1 MEGNKNAKTK
11 IWIYAVVLF
20 SSAFIVLLITGYSQI
35 KLNKNLSS
43 YRNKISNTENERNK
57 YQLNFSTAQETNNK
71 LKEENDKLKS
81 DNTTLKTKVDSL
93 EKEKAQIADDN
104 EKALQEYDKLCT
116 AQANYLNENFVMAA
130 GILIKQINYNLLDT
144 KARELY
150 SQLIDKVRP
159 KAEKILYNDG
169 YQLYENKDYV
179 SAAEKFKFALD
190 IAPAGA
196 YTDGV
201 IYFLA
206 LSTEKTGDLN
216 SAAGYMQLLIQTY
229 PESKYYE
236 KAKYYYEKYS
246 D

>member
-1 MEGNKNAKTK
+1 MEENKNAKTK

-35 KLNKNLSS
+35 KLNKNLNS
-43 YRNKISNTENERNK
+43 YRDKISNTENERNK
-57 YQLNFSTAQETNNK
+57 YQLNFSSAQETNNK
-71 LKEENDKLKS
+71 LKEENEKLKS
-81 DNTTLKTKVDSL
+81 GNNALKTKVDGL
-93 EKEKAQIADDN
+93 EKEKTQIIDGN

-116 AQANYLNENFVMAA
+116 AQANYLNENYVMSG

-150 SQLIDKVRP
+150 SQLLDKVRP

-169 YQLYENKDYV
+169 YQLYEKKDYV
-179 SAAEKFKFALD
+179 SAAEKLKLALD

-201 IYFLA
+201 LYFLA
-206 LSTEKTGDLN
+206 LSKDRTGDLR
-216 SAAGYMQLLIQTY
+216 SAAGYMQLIIQSY
-229 PESKYYE
+229 PESKYYK
-236 KAKYYYEKYS
+236 KAKYYYEKYG